1 MNDATTWWLLAGL
14 LVAVELGT
22 GSFYLLMLALGAA
35 CGAIAAHLGLGSSLQ
50 IVVAG
55 LTGALATFAWYRHRK
70 AQAHE
75 GVPIEANRD
84 VNLDVGETV
93 QVQSWDA
100 QGLAQVSYRGSNW
113 QARHVGPDA
122 PQPGPHRIVALR
134 GNTLELSR

>member
-1 MNDATTWWLLAGL
+1 MNDATPWWLLAGL

-35 CGAIAAHLGLGSSLQ
+35 CGALAAHLGLGSSLQ

-55 LTGALATFAWYRHRK
+55 VAGAAATFAWYRHRK
-70 AQAHE
+70 AQARD
-75 GVPIEANRD
+75 GVPVEANRD

-100 QGLAQVSYRGSNW
+100 QGMTQVSYRGASW
-113 QARHVGPDA
+113 QARHVGSEP
-122 PQPGPHRIVALR
+122 PQAGPHRIVALR